1 MKFEP
6 SAGNEAVSPTVETNQ
21 PPPLGTEDPRALEVS
36 AKAQLQASAA
46 RLAALNGAFAASDAI
61 DSHIT
66 TERKREVPA
75 YPMDRLRELVAKE
88 GGLLLYHGGL
98 ADDASL
104 DAIDLQRPGTQQNNR
119 GRQTYGGFYLT
130 DESSRRWS
138 EDYARSRT
146 GNMHGFWID
155 PSSRVL
161 DAPTKNIDRLSQVQ
175 REDYA
180 KEYDVV
186 KGRDTMGR
194 AQYVLLNKGVVKGLG
209 KERL

>member
-1 MKFEP
+1 
-6 SAGNEAVSPTVETNQ
+6 
-21 PPPLGTEDPRALEVS
+21 
-36 AKAQLQASAA
+36 
-46 RLAALNGAFAASDAI
+46 
-61 DSHIT
+61 
-66 TERKREVPA
+66 
-75 YPMDRLRELVAKE
+75 MDRLRELVAKE

-161 DAPTKNIDRLSQVQ
+161 DAPTKNIDRLSLAQ